1 LHKHLKL
8 LHPSLKKA
16 LDGVAARFWSTAS
29 TPWDF
34 RATTLQGAERPSI
47 ALRARLVGTTT
58 THAGVGNGVA
68 RVRTRTGLQAAR
80 RIGRERQ
87 SARGFAG
94 ESGAGRVRTGAR
106 GKATAPV
113 LRARRIALL
122 LFSVVVSPAAS
133 TIAVNASRH
142 FKALPRDR
150 SRRRV
155 TDDLQFRW
163 EIIEGGGTLASEH
176 DQEISF
182 QAPATPGLVRLRV
195 TVVALYLNRRLRSH
209 GSWHG
214 SERPSGEGIAGRT
227 VSFRLLVGRFS
238 VFKPFDVRAVEKPLS
253 LALQNRGKSDAWP
266 SAVRI
271 PCKTSRENSWPTKVP
286 SVRNAD
292 TPKRSSFS

>member
-214 SERPSGEGIAGRT
+214 SERPSGEGIAGRRSLSGCWSDDSRFSDRST
-227 VSFRLLVGRFS
+227 FGPWKSLLVLL
-238 VFKPFDVRAVEKPLS
+238 FKTEANRTLGLPLS
-253 LALQNRGKSDAWP
+253 AYRVRRLGKTP
-266 SAVRI
+266 SQR
-271 PCKTSRENSWPTKVP
+271 KYL
-286 SVRNAD
+286 
-292 TPKRSSFS
+292 